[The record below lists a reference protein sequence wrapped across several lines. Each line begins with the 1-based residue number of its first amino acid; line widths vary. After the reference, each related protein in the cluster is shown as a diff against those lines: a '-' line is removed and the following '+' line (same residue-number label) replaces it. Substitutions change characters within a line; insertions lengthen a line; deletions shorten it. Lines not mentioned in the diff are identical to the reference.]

1 MLKWVGQLARK
12 RGAATTQDRDVPQHL
27 LPHHHLLLQ
36 LSLRRHHHLLLL
48 LPLLLLPRLH
58 QLRLLHQPQL
68 PLLQHPAAPLIV
80 MRVTMNGQC
89 SGSKAGEVLKRSTAA
104 KLQEG
109 VVPLSSRHPQ
119 GFHLQVFLLHQ
130 IRVLMIARL
139 GTIHVSPAWRSTGL
153 PTSLIGAAGR
163 KPRDAGATH
172 QCTCRHVDMGATCRT
187 EGFL

>member
-1 MLKWVGQLARK
+1 
-12 RGAATTQDRDVPQHL
+12 
-27 LPHHHLLLQ
+27 
-36 LSLRRHHHLLLL
+36 
-48 LPLLLLPRLH
+48 
-58 QLRLLHQPQL
+58 
-68 PLLQHPAAPLIV
+68 
-80 MRVTMNGQC
+80 MNGQC
-89 SGSKAGEVLKRSTAA
+89 SGSRAGEVLKRYTAA

-130 IRVLMIARL
+130 IRVLMTARL

-172 QCTCRHVDMGATCRT
+172 QCTCRHVDIEHAQGSPYLPVCSALLHMM
-187 EGFL
+187 